1 MLETH
6 NSSTYQLLGTF
17 KKNRCLRRRKAAQV
31 EVLHKGDFR
40 VMPEDSV
47 AKSFPTLEGAQV
59 SKEVWARTYVPWIWG
74 DLYPIFGE
82 GMKPVVLF

>member
-1 MLETH
+1 
-6 NSSTYQLLGTF
+6 
-17 KKNRCLRRRKAAQV
+17 
-31 EVLHKGDFR
+31 
-40 VMPEDSV
+40 MPEDSV